1 MGNQLDLT
9 EDDAPDVDADVRR
22 REIFDRALV
31 SFGGPFQGREPVH
44 VWKEML
50 GGEHPIN
57 NDDITLMLE
66 TAGAARSKSLADAMN
81 VDIDEWRGWWD
92 Q

>member
-1 MGNQLDLT
+1 MGNELDLT

-31 SFGGPFQGREPVH
+31 LFGGPFQGREPVH